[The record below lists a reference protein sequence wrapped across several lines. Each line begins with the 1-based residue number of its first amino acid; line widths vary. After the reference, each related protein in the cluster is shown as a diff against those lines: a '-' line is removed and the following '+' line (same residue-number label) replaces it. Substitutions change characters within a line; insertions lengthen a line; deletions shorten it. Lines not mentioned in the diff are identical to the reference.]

1 MYLLVSL
8 APRLSTPPTMAAI
21 GPDEAVSIE
30 AVGGPQ
36 ATTYGELTSIGF
48 RQLFGDL
55 GESDKFV
62 DLGSGTGKLVM
73 QAVRELGVDSAAGV
87 ELSPTRHGLALA
99 QRAACEPRV
108 ARRTTFLCGDA
119 AGDEA
124 ARMLETATAVWLSNL
139 CFDERLNRRIVA
151 RLEASPTVQR
161 IWALRLLPEVPR
173 GFDIES
179 ARPAECSS
187 RQASQTGL
195 LPMPGHPCVSYIR
208 TSFLGR
214 TPRGSSSV

>member
-1 MYLLVSL
+1 
-8 APRLSTPPTMAAI
+8 MAAI

-30 AVGGPQ
+30 AAGGPQ

-87 ELSPTRHGLALA
+87 ELN
-99 QRAACEPRV
+99 
-108 ARRTTFLCGDA
+108 A

-179 ARPAECSS
+179 ARLAESD
-187 RQASQTGL
+187 
-195 LPMPGHPCVSYIR
+195 P
-208 TSFLGR
+208 
-214 TPRGSSSV
+214 